1 MDLEIHLVPAAR
13 LTAHQR
19 TAVHRLCSLAFDR
32 DYQPFLDIFWRSPS
46 FHLLGWQGDELVTHA
61 LWVERRLEMDG
72 HVLSSAY
79 VEGVCTHPA
88 HERQG
93 HGTALMQRLA
103 AEIQDY
109 GIGGLATH
117 SFGFYER
124 LGWRRW
130 PGDGFVRQGDG
141 ALAPC
146 PHDCLMILPTPL
158 TPVVGE
164 QSPVAI
170 EWRPVIGVW

>member
-1 MDLEIHLVPAAR
+1 MDLEIQLIPAAQ
-13 LTAHQR
+13 LSASQR
-19 TAVHRLCSLAFDR
+19 TAVHRLCSLAFDT

-46 FHLLGWQGDELVTHA
+46 FH
-61 LWVERRLEMDG
+61 RLELDG
-72 HVLSSAY
+72 HALSSAY

-103 AEIQDY
+103 AEIQGY
-109 GIGGLATH
+109 AIGGLATG

-130 PGDGFVRQGDG
+130 LGDGFVRHADG

-146 PHDCLMILPTPL
+146 PQDCLMILTTLHTPD
-158 TPVVGE
+158 VGE
-164 QSPVAI
+164 RGPVAI
-170 EWRPVIGVW
+170 EWRPAIDVW

>member
-1 MDLEIHLVPAAR
+1 MDLEIQLIPAAQ
-13 LTAHQR
+13 LSASQR
-19 TAVHRLCSLAFDR
+19 TAVHRLCSLAFDT

-61 LWVERRLEMDG
+61 LWVERRLELGG
-72 HVLSSAY
+72 HTLSSAY

-103 AEIQDY
+103 AEIQGY
-109 GIGGLATH
+109 AIGGLATG

-130 PGDGFVRQGDG
+130 LGDGFVRHEDG

-146 PHDCLMILPTPL
+146 PQDCLMILPTPH
-158 TPVVGE
+158 TPDVGE
-164 QSPVAI
+164 RGPVAI
-170 EWRPVIGVW
+170 EWRPEIDVW